1 MAVTKVPATRVGGY
15 WRILRGMLGSC
26 LAVGCL
32 NGFPANAQEN
42 VSNQWSLTN
51 TNVSLEASTAAR
63 QTVQMVINTSRE
75 ITAKTPFKRVR
86 IQNPNVISALPLEGG
101 NRLQI
106 SAMGTGVTQ
115 VDLLGAD
122 GSNHSIEVMVLGDV
136 RELEA
141 ILRQEF
147 PDANLRVVP
156 VQQGCIVSGFV
167 TSDEHVN
174 HVMQIAELYFPTIIN
189 KVSVTGIHTI
199 QLETQIMEVSRTKLR
214 ELGVDWAFGN
224 GDDYIN
230 QSVSGLLTT
239 TAAGIVGK
247 TGSDTLSF
255 GVVENSSSFFSALS
269 ALRRNNLVKVL
280 ASPTLTAVDGR
291 PASFNAGGEIPIIV
305 PAGLGQVAIQFREF
319 GTRLDYVAK
328 VKGNGRIW
336 LEVRPYVSE
345 IDPSRAIQ
353 IDGISVPGLRSRFL
367 ETGVELGAGQTLALA
382 GLLQVKSET
391 INTGLPLL
399 ADLPYIGAIFRST
412 REEQNEIEL
421 LITVTPNF
429 AGPLDPHEVP
439 QNAPGT
445 STQSPTDKELFWRG
459 YVESPVDAS
468 CPPGGSAAPD
478 MINYAPYDMQAPA
491 GMIPAQPTFG
501 PSGAYGSGGYGNG
514 YGGGVSE
521 PANYPTSGSLLP
533 PPTPVPN
540 SAAMSVGPNPPNLA
554 QQPRAGSQS
563 NLYYPQTASGQQPVF
578 GPTSISDS
586 APSGPIMR

>member
-1 MAVTKVPATRVGGY
+1 MAVSKTLAAHSSRLRTLFRRV
-15 WRILRGMLGSC
+15 LCSSLALGCMGSS
-26 LAVGCL
+26 LVT
-32 NGFPANAQEN
+32 AQEQ
-42 VSNQWSLTN
+42 VSSQWALTN
-51 TNVSLEASTAAR
+51 THVSLEHSESGR
-63 QTVQMVINTSRE
+63 QAMQMVVNTSRE
-75 ITAKTPFKRVR
+75 ITAENPFKRVR
-86 IQNPNVISALPLEGG
+86 IQNPNVLSALPLEGG
-101 NRLQI
+101 NRLQLSAI
-106 SAMGTGVTQ
+106 STGVTQ

-122 GSNHSIEVMVLGDV
+122 DSVHTIEIMVLGDV

-174 HVMQIAELYFPTIIN
+174 HVMQIAELYFPTVIN

-214 ELGVDWAFGN
+214 ELGVDWAIGN
-224 GDDYIN
+224 GNDYIS
-230 QSVSGLLTT
+230 QSVSGLLST
-239 TAAGIVGK
+239 TAAGVVGK
-247 TGSDTLSF
+247 TGSDTFSA
-255 GVVENSSSFFSALS
+255 GVVDNSSSFFTAIR

-345 IDPSRAIQ
+345 VDPSRSVLIN
-353 IDGISVPGLRSRFL
+353 GISVPGLRSRFL

-391 INTGLPLL
+391 INTGLPILS
-399 ADLPYIGAIFRST
+399 DMPYLGALFRST

-429 AGPLDPHEVP
+429 AGPMDPHEVP
-439 QNAPGT
+439 HSAPGT
-445 STQSPTDKELFWRG
+445 FTQSPTDKELYWRG
-459 YVESPVDAS
+459 YVETPVAAN
-468 CPPGGSAAPD
+468 CAPGMGAPAG
-478 MINYAPYDMQAPA
+478 MIQSAPYDMQAPHMA
-491 GMIPAQPTFG
+491 PSISPPSMVHPATG
-501 PSGAYGSGGYGNG
+501 G
-514 YGGGVSE
+514 YGGGVYS
-521 PANYPTSGSLLP
+521 PANYPSSSMLP
-533 PPTPVPN
+533 PPSPAPN
-540 SAAMSVGPNPPNLA
+540 PAAMSVGPNVPKLA
-554 QQPRAGSQS
+554 QQPGAGTQP
-563 NLYYPQTASGQQPVF
+563 NVYYPQTASGTMPVP
-578 GPTSISDS
+578 GPGMVPGMVTSGTIV
-586 APSGPIMR
+586 R